1 MAQTIELYNGTIGS
15 FIKLTINVTYDDDE
29 GTYHIQLS
37 DGQTYLKHIASED
50 LYDLIKSLE
59 EAQKTIDYHLAQL
72 CREHTTIYATPTFA

>member
-1 MAQTIELYNGTIGS
+1 MAQTIELYNDTIGS

-37 DGQTYLKHIASED
+37 DGQTHLNHIASED

-59 EAQKTIDYHLAQL
+59 EAQKTIDYHSA
-72 CREHTTIYATPTFA
+72 